1 MNDQTLRE
9 EKTTRGVLGDERSRE
24 GKGREGEEE
33 GKGFTGKGREVRLDE
48 GK

>member
-24 GKGREGEEE
+24 GEVE
-33 GKGFTGKGREVRLDE
+33 GKGFTGKGREVRLDN